1 MKNNALKVHAHLA
14 RANQLLNEKNEGLA
28 FGGGEVTIDEL
39 GDPLS
44 IVLGKLDIDGPR
56 DVGNVSSASR
66 KLRIVADPFL
76 KPVKKHLEGLQDGL
90 MVYHQK
96 WNQEREEDHTDP
108 AEPEMIKC
116 FQALSKLSECKV
128 IPTGGNDL
136 ENLHI
141 MYNELLLEDPLPS
154 SPQTAIGFA
163 RKCLLRYPNPY
174 SNFHLLTVLHRYL
187 RQNVNG
193 YTDRYRAM
201 FDRTERLK
209 LDYTSSEM
217 SRVVDI
223 IDLKYPGYKSSV
235 LLVHINELKD
245 AIDSTNDLS
254 KTFMVHH
261 DDFLHISCLFVDVSK
276 AQKSVFLLNYSNEEE
291 KTALKKQLARLPL
304 DQYNICSLDLRLSSD
319 KKNNGA
325 IAIEDSIRLFLEPRV
340 PHVPD
345 SREENWGRLPVKIV
359 KHEQYS
365 HLLLY
370 SECLSRYE
378 MKLMLGQNSPY
389 IWVIFGRQQS
399 CLLNTYNML
408 HKLQLIERVYLDL
421 LGEVQ

>member
-1 MKNNALKVHAHLA
+1 MNNNALKVHAHLA
-14 RANQLLNEKNEGLA
+14 RANQLLKEKNEGLA
-28 FGGGEVTIDEL
+28 FGVDEVTFDYLHEL

-44 IVLGKLDIDGPR
+44 IVLGRLYGPH
-56 DVGNVSSASR
+56 DVAKVSSTSR
-66 KLRIVADPFL
+66 YLRIEADPFL
-76 KPVKKHLEGLQDGL
+76 KPVQKHLKGLQDGL

-96 WNQEREEDHTDP
+96 WNRGREEDHTDP
-108 AEPEMIKC
+108 AEPQMRKC
-116 FQALSKLSECKV
+116 FQALSKLSESKV
-128 IPTGGNDL
+128 ITTETEDV
-136 ENLHI
+136 ENLNI
-141 MYNELLLEDPLPS
+141 LYIELLLQDPLPL
-154 SPQTAIGFA
+154 SPQTAIDFA
-163 RKCLLRYPNPY
+163 RECLLRYPNPY
-174 SNFHLLTVLHRYL
+174 SNIHLLNVLHRYL
-187 RQNVNG
+187 RKNVSG

-201 FDRTERLK
+201 FDRTDRLK
-209 LDYTSSEM
+209 LDYTTSEM
-217 SRVVDI
+217 SCVVDI

-261 DDFLHISCLFVDVSK
+261 DNYLHISCLFVDVSK
-276 AQKSVFLLNYSNEEE
+276 AQKSVFILNCSNEEE
-291 KTALKKQLARLPL
+291 KTALKEQLARLPL

-319 KKNNGA
+319 KDHNGA

-345 SREENWGRLPVKIV
+345 SREENWGSLPVKIV
-359 KHEQYS
+359 KHERYS

-389 IWVIFGRQQS
+389 IWVIDGRQQS
-399 CLLNTYNML
+399 CLLNTYNLL
-408 HKLQLIERVYLDL
+408 HKLQLIERAYLD
-421 LGEVQ
+421 GEVQ